1 MNSDGGALVTDRTP
15 RPDAKMRSGKC
26 LSEIKF
32 PRDSPLGGFATPP
45 AQVPQLKVIAD
56 SPIKRPSHVDAQFA
70 LDPEREGGDIRCH

>member
-15 RPDAKMRSGKC
+15 QPGVKMRSGKC
-26 LSEIKF
+26 LSEG
-32 PRDSPLGGFATPP
+32 SPGARHLDGSATPP
-45 AQVPQLKVIAD
+45 AQVLQLKVIAD